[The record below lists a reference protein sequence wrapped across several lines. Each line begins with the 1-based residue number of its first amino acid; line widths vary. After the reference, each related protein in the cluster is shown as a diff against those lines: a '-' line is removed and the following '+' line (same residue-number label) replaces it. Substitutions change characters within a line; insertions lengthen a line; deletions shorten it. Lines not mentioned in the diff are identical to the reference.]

1 LLKESCMKPLPSLAP
16 LSISLVAT
24 CLGLAAAACGGD
36 SGDGDDG
43 FAEPAVVEDFADQV
57 VVPTYELL
65 AERTAL
71 LDVAV
76 EALAEEPTPVGLTAA
91 QDAWVA
97 MREPWEQSE
106 SFLFG
111 PVDAEGWD
119 PAMDSWPLNTND
131 LEAVLESDDELTQA
145 YVAALPETQKGF
157 HAVEFLLWGED
168 GAKTSDEITPRELE
182 YLGALTDELVSVTD
196 QLATSWTE
204 AYQGGAS
211 YRERFATAGADG
223 NTAYPSLEAA
233 VQEILVGMS
242 GICDEVANGKIAGPF
257 DARDPNLVESQYNFN
272 SLIDFADN
280 IRGVRNAY
288 TGSMPLAGTEGAS
301 VSAYVAARDPELDEH
316 VRAHIDEAIAA
327 IGAIPSPF
335 RDAILDEA
343 NDDVIIAAQEA
354 IRHLQETIDGEL
366 TTLVLGS

>member
-1 LLKESCMKPLPSLAP
+1 MRSLHSLPSLAP
-16 LSISLVAT
+16 LSMSLVTA
-24 CLGLAAAACGGD
+24 CLGVAVACGG
-36 SGDGDDG
+36 GDDDATDDG
-43 FAEPAVVEDFADQV
+43 FTESAVIVDFADAV

-65 AERTAL
+65 AARTIT
-71 LDVAV
+71 LDD
-76 EALAEEPTPVGLTAA
+76 EITSLADAPSASGLSAA

-131 LEAVLESDDELTQA
+131 LEAVLGSDDALTQP
-145 YVAALPETQKGF
+145 YVSALPETQKGF
-157 HAVEFLLWGED
+157 HAVEFLLWGQD
-168 GAKTSDEITPRELE
+168 GDKTFDQITAREYE
-182 YLGALTDELVSVTD
+182 YLAALTDELVTVTGD
-196 QLATSWTE
+196 LAVSRTE
-204 AYQGGAS
+204 AYQGGPS
-211 YRERFATAGADG
+211 YRERFATAGDDG

-242 GICDEVANGKIAGPF
+242 GICDEVANGKIAAPF

-288 TGSMPLAGTEGAS
+288 TGAMPLAGTAGAS
-301 VSAYVAARDPELDEH
+301 VSAYVAELD
-316 VRAHIDEAIAA
+316 AGLDEQILQQIEDAIAA
-327 IGAIPSPF
+327 LAEIPSPF
-335 RDAILDEA
+335 RDAIQDPD
-343 NDDVIIAAQEA
+343 NDAVIIAAQEA
-354 IRHLQETIDGEL
+354 IRAIQDSIDGEL
-366 TTLVLGS
+366 TSLVLGS